1 MDNIQINQELDIN
14 EPNNYN
20 ENQFD
25 NNNIYENQELEQI
38 KNELEAKNN
47 EILSLRNDLNFY
59 KEKNEELNSEL
70 DKIKSQIINND
81 INQNEINNLKQD
93 IDMKDKQIEII
104 NEENKQLKNNVNS
117 LVDFIVNSLSPLGIT
132 IPELLLIN
140 DFKSNK
146 EININ
151 VDNNEQTKD
160 ENINTKNIFIENNN
174 FSDNNFN
181 KNLEF
186 NEDNKKDEKN
196 DLNLEQIN
204 IPEKEN
210 VEENMNNLEEKNE
223 ININNESKPQIQN
236 DEIKINNLK
245 ETKEEQTNKVENNF
259 ENEYIH
265 NATINF
271 AELKKLHEV
280 ESAEVSDVY
289 RLFIDK
295 DLYLCCQK
303 NNDEPIRVKDK
314 PLIKNADNYLI
325 LKHVMDNPG
334 IKLNQD
340 NITTATGAAF
350 AYDKGITNKL
360 QSIFTKRP
368 EVKAAFFDMTA
379 QEIRFKG
386 TVTNRDLEKE
396 NKKAPI

>member
-1 MDNIQINQELDIN
+1 MKVLQDCTLLQACEYLAFGWEPLSEEDELFCEEERWRPYLQYNSGPYEKVNPIRRKLARAKARLILLFDRGLHCYSNRALIQLPKIIRHEITNETNIQVMLGVILENDYSGGHV
-14 EPNNYN
+14 EPPY
-20 ENQFD
+20 
-25 NNNIYENQELEQI
+25 
-38 KNELEAKNN
+38 
-47 EILSLRNDLNFY
+47 
-59 KEKNEELNSEL
+59 
-70 DKIKSQIINND
+70 
-81 INQNEINNLKQD
+81 
-93 IDMKDKQIEII
+93 
-104 NEENKQLKNNVNS
+104 
-117 LVDFIVNSLSPLGIT
+117 IV
-132 IPELLLIN
+132 
-140 DFKSNK
+140 
-146 EININ
+146 
-151 VDNNEQTKD
+151 
-160 ENINTKNIFIENNN
+160 
-174 FSDNNFN
+174 
-181 KNLEF
+181 
-186 NEDNKKDEKN
+186 
-196 DLNLEQIN
+196 
-204 IPEKEN
+204 
-210 VEENMNNLEEKNE
+210 
-223 ININNESKPQIQN
+223 IQN
-236 DEIKINNLK
+236 F
-245 ETKEEQTNKVENNF
+245 ENNF